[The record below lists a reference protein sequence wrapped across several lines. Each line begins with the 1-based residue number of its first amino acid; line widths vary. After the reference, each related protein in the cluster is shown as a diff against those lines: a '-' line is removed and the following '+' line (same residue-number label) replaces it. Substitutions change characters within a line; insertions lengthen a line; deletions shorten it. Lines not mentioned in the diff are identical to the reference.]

1 MKKNYIILF
10 FALIFV
16 STISYSQ
23 NFKEKKEQIKAL
35 KTAFITTELRLTS
48 AEAQKFWPVYN
59 AYDEKQFEIRQH
71 KLKSIMSKLDLSLD
85 TLSDKEALL
94 LLNQMENIEDE
105 LYLSRKKLT
114 IELKEVISPI
124 KVLKLKKAEDDFN
137 RHLLKQIK
145 SRQIR
150 N

>member
-48 AEAQKFWPVYN
+48 AQAQKFWPVYN